1 MKICFAT
8 SECIPFMKAGG
19 LADVSG
25 ALPKYISQAGH
36 DVKIFVPLYGPVDRA
51 AHGLVLDDSFSDL
64 HVPIGERSE
73 PFSVWSAQLPG
84 SDVQIQFVHSS
95 RYFDRPYLY
104 SDDSDEDERFIL
116 FQRAVLTTL
125 CESGW
130 IPDVLH
136 ANDWSTALLPVLLKQ
151 SSNAVASE
159 MASEMAALAQ
169 TASVLSIH
177 NIGYQGTFDQATIGK
192 AGLSYT
198 LAHATQPFEYFGG
211 FSFLKAGICFAD
223 VVATVSPT
231 YAREIR
237 TPEFGRGLEGV
248 IRARGDR
255 IRGIL
260 NGIDSSVWNPR
271 NDSLIPFSFDAGTLE
286 QKARNKVAL
295 LERFAL
301 PADDDVPLIG
311 IISRLTEQ
319 KGFHLLEPILDP
331 LLRDGRFRLVVLGSG
346 DVHLQKMFK
355 QAEHDFPDTVGTFFG
370 YDEAF
375 AHLIE
380 AGSDMF
386 LMPSIYE
393 PCGLNQ
399 MYSLKYGTIP
409 IVRNTGGLADT
420 VRDIDDDPENGN
432 GFVFDHANSGELKSA
447 IQRAVN
453 TFVDKTR
460 WRAMQRRAM
469 AEDFL
474 WQASAKGYCSLYE
487 AAVKA
492 ARSAL
497 A

>member
-25 ALPKYISQAGH
+25 TLPKYISQAGYE
-36 DVKIFVPLYGPVDRA
+36 VRIFVPLYGPVDRTE
-51 AHGLVLDDSFSDL
+51 HGLVRDDSLTDL
-64 HVPIGERSE
+64 HVQVGERNE
-73 PFSVWSAQLPG
+73 PFSVWRSQLPG
-84 SDVQIQFVHSS
+84 AGVEVLFVQSS

-104 SDDSDEDERFIL
+104 SNDPDEDERFIL
-116 FQRAVLTTL
+116 FQKAVLTTL

-136 ANDWSTALLPVLLKQ
+136 SNDWSTALLPAFLKQ
-151 SSNAVASE
+151 STGVT
-159 MASEMAALAQ
+159 AALVK

-177 NIGYQGTFDQATIGK
+177 NIGYQGTFNQATIGK

-198 LAHATQPFEYFGG
+198 LAQATQPFEYFGG

-237 TPEFGRGLEGV
+237 KPEFGRGLEGV

-260 NGIDSSVWNPR
+260 NGIDSSLWNPGL
-271 NDSLIPFSFDAGTLE
+271 DPLIPFPFDSNTLE
-286 QKARNKVAL
+286 KKARNKTAL
-295 LERFAL
+295 LRRFAL
-301 PADDDVPLIG
+301 PADIDVPLIG
-311 IISRLTEQ
+311 IISRFTEQ
-319 KGFHLLEPILDP
+319 KGFHLLEPILGP
-331 LLRDGRFRLVVLGSG
+331 LLRDGAFRLVVLGSG
-346 DVHLQKMFK
+346 DLHLQDMFK
-355 QAEHDFPDTVGTFFG
+355 RAEHDFPDFVSTIFG
-370 YDEAF
+370 YDEAL

-380 AGSDMF
+380 AGSDLF

-409 IVRNTGGLADT
+409 IVRHTGGLADT
-420 VRDIDDDPENGN
+420 VRDIDDEPETGI
-432 GFVFDHANSGELKSA
+432 GFVFDHADSGELKSA
-447 IQRAVN
+447 IRRAVKMFAEKN
-453 TFVDKTR
+453 R

-469 AEDFL
+469 MEDFS
-474 WQASAKGYCSLYE
+474 WHVSAKAYLDLYR
-487 AAVKA
+487 AAAKA
-492 ARSAL
+492 ARSAST
-497 A
+497 